1 MTDPQGTII
10 EIVRDSRGVTAVV
23 DVEAGAACARCASG
37 RGCGAGVFGAR
48 AHRRR
53 LDIALGKDLDIS
65 EGDVVDIRL
74 APRNVL
80 GAALIVYGL
89 PLLAAAAAAVLA
101 YALSLGDAGA
111 ATLALGGLAAGM
123 LIGRRRL
130 RDDACLARFTP
141 VVSRSAAP
149 DV

>member
-1 MTDPQGTII
+1 MKDPQGTII
-10 EIVRDSRGVTAVV
+10 EIVRDSRGVTAIV
-23 DVEAGAACARCASG
+23 DVEAETVCARCASG
-37 RGCGAGVFGAR
+37 RGCGAGILGAR
-48 AHRRR
+48 ASRRR
-53 LDIALGKDLDIS
+53 LDIAVGEDLEFG

-74 APRNVL
+74 APRNL
-80 GAALIVYGL
+80 LAAALIVYGL
-89 PLLAAAAAAVLA
+89 PLGGAAAAAALA

-111 ATLALGGLAAGM
+111 ATLALGGLTAGI

-141 VVSRSAAP
+141 VVSRPVAS